1 MATDD
6 SDYDPMAHLALLE
19 SDCGHCDPL
28 SLLGKVMWSE
38 SKNAGS
44 KSSGSTTASS
54 YKSDGSKSAGPK
66 TPAQISDLS
75 SLLRGRGGGKII
87 EN

>member
-1 MATDD
+1 M
-6 SDYDPMAHLALLE
+6 
-19 SDCGHCDPL
+19 
-28 SLLGKVMWSE
+28 
-38 SKNAGS
+38 SKSHHNQTMQITEPNPRHACIVEVFSRSYAGS

-54 YKSDGSKSAGPK
+54 YKSDGSKSADPK

-87 EN
+87 ENWTKSLD